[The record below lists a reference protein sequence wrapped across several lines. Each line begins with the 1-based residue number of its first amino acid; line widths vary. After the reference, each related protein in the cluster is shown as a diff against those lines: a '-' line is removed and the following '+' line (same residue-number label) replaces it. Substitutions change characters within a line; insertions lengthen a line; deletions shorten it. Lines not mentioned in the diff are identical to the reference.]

1 MGLSSMPIMSEAELR
16 RLPKRFQEREA
27 MLARVKEQ
35 AARQLNPA
43 QPRIKLD

>member
-1 MGLSSMPIMSEAELR
+1 MRLFKHFKRLQRLNVEIVSE
-16 RLPKRFQEREA
+16 
-27 MLARVKEQ
+27 KEQ